1 NFPLDSPFYKCRI
14 YTCREQRGLMPDRQ
28 PLTDLQIAV
37 LRLLWDQGEL
47 TVAQI
52 WEQLYDER
60 KLAQTTVATIVA
72 RLQRRRILARRTR
85 DLQFVYRALVTEADV
100 QHSMVSELTE
110 RLFAGDV
117 TALVSHLL
125 SARDISPGDVARLR
139 KMMKSIRPASGE
151 SA

>member
-1 NFPLDSPFYKCRI
+1 
-14 YTCREQRGLMPDRQ
+14 MPDRHE
-28 PLTDLQIAV
+28 LTDLQTAV

-47 TVAQI
+47 TVTQI
-52 WEQLYDER
+52 WEALYAER

-72 RLQRRRILARRTR
+72 RLQRRGILARRTR
-85 DLQFVYRALVTEADV
+85 DRQFVYHALITEADV

-125 SARDISPGDVARLR
+125 SAGDMTPGDLARVR
-139 KMMKSIRPASGE
+139 KMIEGIAPPPGDSK
-151 SA
+151 

>member
-1 NFPLDSPFYKCRI
+1 
-14 YTCREQRGLMPDRQ
+14 MPDRQ
-28 PLTDLQIAV
+28 PLTELQIAI

-72 RLQRRRILARRTR
+72 RLQRRRILARRTKDR
-85 DLQFVYRALVTEADV
+85 QFVYRALVTEPDV
-100 QHSMVSELTE
+100 QHSIVSELTE

-125 SARDISPGDVARLR
+125 SARDMAPGDVARLR
-139 KMMKSIRPASGE
+139 KMLKDIRPRTGDNA
-151 SA
+151 

>member
-1 NFPLDSPFYKCRI
+1 
-14 YTCREQRGLMPDRQ
+14 MPDRQ
-28 PLTDLQIAV
+28 PLTELQIAI
-37 LRLLWDQGEL
+37 LRLLWEHGEL

-52 WEQLYDER
+52 WEELYAER
-60 KLAQTTVATIVA
+60 KLAQTTIATIVA
-72 RLQRRRILARRTR
+72 RLQRRRILARRTK
-85 DLQFVYRALVTEADV
+85 DKQFVYRALVTEADV

-125 SARDISPGDVARLR
+125 SDRDMTPGDLARVK
-139 KMMKSIRPASGE
+139 KMVQGIRPKAGE

>member
-1 NFPLDSPFYKCRI
+1 
-14 YTCREQRGLMPDRQ
+14 MPDRQ
-28 PLTDLQIAV
+28 QLTELQIAI
-37 LRLLWDQGEL
+37 LRLLWQQGEL

-52 WEQLYDER
+52 WEQLYPSR
-60 KLAQTTVATIVA
+60 KLAQTTVATIIA

-85 DLQFVYRALVTEADV
+85 DRQFVYRPLLTEADI

-125 SARDISPGDVARLR
+125 SGRDMTPGDLARVR
-139 KMMKSIRPASGE
+139 KMIRSIRPKTGE
-151 SA
+151 PA

>member
-1 NFPLDSPFYKCRI
+1 
-14 YTCREQRGLMPDRQ
+14 MPDRQ
-28 PLTDLQIAV
+28 QLTELQIAV
-37 LRLLWDQGEL
+37 LRLLWQQGEL

-52 WEQLYDER
+52 WEQLYPSR

-85 DLQFVYRALVTEADV
+85 DRQFVYRPLLTEADI

-125 SARDISPGDVARLR
+125 SGSDMTPGDLARVR
-139 KMMKSIRPASGE
+139 KMIRSIRPKTGE
-151 SA
+151 PA

>member
-1 NFPLDSPFYKCRI
+1 
-14 YTCREQRGLMPDRQ
+14 MPDRQ
-28 PLTDLQIAV
+28 QLTELQIAV

-52 WEQLYDER
+52 WEQLYAER
-60 KLAQTTVATIVA
+60 KLAQTTIATIVA
-72 RLQRRRILARRTR
+72 RLQRRRILARRTKDR
-85 DLQFVYRALVTEADV
+85 QFVYRALVTEADV

-125 SARDISPGDVARLR
+125 SARDMSPGDVARLR

>member
-1 NFPLDSPFYKCRI
+1 
-14 YTCREQRGLMPDRQ
+14 MHDRQ
-28 PLTDLQIAV
+28 PLTELQIAI
-37 LRLLWDQGEL
+37 LRLLWENGEL
-47 TVAQI
+47 TAAQI
-52 WEQLYDER
+52 WEQLYAER

-85 DLQFVYRALVTEADV
+85 DKQFVYRALVSEADV

-125 SARDISPGDVARLR
+125 SARDMSPGDLARVK
-139 KMMKSIRPASGE
+139 KMLQGARSKTGE

>member
-1 NFPLDSPFYKCRI
+1 
-14 YTCREQRGLMPDRQ
+14 MPDKQ
-28 PLTDLQIAV
+28 PLTELKIAI

-52 WEQLYDER
+52 WEQLYAER
-60 KLAQTTVATIVA
+60 KLAQTTIATIVA
-72 RLQRRRILARRTR
+72 RLQRRRILARRTK
-85 DLQFVYRALVTEADV
+85 DKQFVYRALVTEADV

-125 SARDISPGDVARLR
+125 SDRDMTPGDLARVR
-139 KMMKSIRPASGE
+139 KMIKDIRPRTGDNA
-151 SA
+151 

>member
-1 NFPLDSPFYKCRI
+1 
-14 YTCREQRGLMPDRQ
+14 MPDRHE
-28 PLTDLQIAV
+28 LTELQIAI

-52 WEQLYDER
+52 WEQLYPER

-72 RLQRRRILARRTR
+72 RLQRRRILSRRTKDR
-85 DLQFVYRALVTEADV
+85 QFVYRALVTEADV

-117 TALVSHLL
+117 TALVSHLI
-125 SARDISPGDVARLR
+125 SARDMTPGDLARVR
-139 KMMKSIRPASGE
+139 KMLQASRPKSGE

>member
-1 NFPLDSPFYKCRI
+1 
-14 YTCREQRGLMPDRQ
+14 MPDRQ
-28 PLTDLQIAV
+28 QLTELQIAV
-37 LRLLWDQGEL
+37 LRLLWEQGEL

-52 WEQLYDER
+52 WEKLYPER

-72 RLQRRRILARRTR
+72 RLQRRRILARRTK
-85 DLQFVYRALVTEADV
+85 DKQFVYRALVSEADV

-125 SARDISPGDVARLR
+125 SARDMSPGDVAHLR
-139 KMMKSIRPASGE
+139 KMLKDIRPRTGE

>member
-1 NFPLDSPFYKCRI
+1 
-14 YTCREQRGLMPDRQ
+14 MPDRQ
-28 PLTDLQIAV
+28 PLTELQISI
-37 LRLLWDQGEL
+37 LRLLWANGEL

-52 WEQLYDER
+52 WEQLYAER

-72 RLQRRRILARRTR
+72 RLQRRRILSRRTK
-85 DLQFVYRALVTEADV
+85 DGQFVYRALVTEADV

-125 SARDISPGDVARLR
+125 SDRDMTPGDLARVK
-139 KMMKSIRPASGE
+139 KMIKDIRPRTGE
-151 SA
+151 